1 MKKLFY
7 ILALFIGFCSSV
19 YAQKAKLSKEE
30 FRNIQEK
37 FITEKANLTTKE
49 AKQFFPLYFELQDKK
64 NCLKQRSLEKDKKR

>member
-30 FRNIQEK
+30 FRNIC
-37 FITEKANLTTKE
+37 L
-49 AKQFFPLYFELQDKK
+49 LYTSDAADEL
-64 NCLKQRSLEKDKKR
+64 

>member
-37 FITEKANLTTKE
+37 FITEKANLTTK
-49 AKQFFPLYFELQDKK
+49 AFSAIFSSIR
-64 NCLKQRSLEKDKKR
+64 CGKRTVWLVV